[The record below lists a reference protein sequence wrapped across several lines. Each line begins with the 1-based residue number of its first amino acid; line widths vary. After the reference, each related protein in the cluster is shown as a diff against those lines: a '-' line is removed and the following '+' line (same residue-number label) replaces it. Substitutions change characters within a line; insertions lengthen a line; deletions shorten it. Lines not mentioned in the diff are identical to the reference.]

1 MISILQLVVAYTTSK
16 YSFYRNY
23 DDCYV
28 FWKSISRMSQWEH
41 ILVTI
46 QMEKSSYWRFYRMYL
61 LYVEVIF
68 VISTLLKYLYKRKS
82 RIHKGIYIL
91 KLVYAV
97 SVFFFIQN
105 SNSLRMKKFCTN
117 DTINM
122 NTKLSFYINSDSF
135 QLLDSKV
142 DTITE
147 IYNSWPFTTLIFYR
161 QIMFIT
167 YAIETLSLDS
177 ISLHLTKRN
186 LNWLHI
192 KLRITSG

>member
-1 MISILQLVVAYTTSK
+1 MRTLL
-16 YSFYRNY
+16 YSP
-23 DDCYV
+23 YV
-28 FWKSISRMSQWEH
+28 
-41 ILVTI
+41 VTI
-46 QMEKSSYWRFYRMYL
+46 QMEKSSYWWFYPMHL
-61 LYVEVIF
+61 LCVEVIF

-97 SVFFFIQN
+97 SLFFRFHW
-105 SNSLRMKKFCTN
+105 KFEFVENEKSFVRN

-135 QLLDSKV
+135 QLLASKV

-161 QIMFIT
+161 QIMFIR
-167 YAIETLSLDS
+167 YAIETLF
-177 ISLHLTKRN
+177 
-186 LNWLHI
+186 
-192 KLRITSG
+192 LRFYFAAFDEKES

>member
-1 MISILQLVVAYTTSK
+1 MIEVISILQLVVAYTTSK

-97 SVFFFIQN
+97 SVFFH
-105 SNSLRMKKFCTN
+105 SKFEFVEN
-117 DTINM
+117 EKVLYEWYHEHEYQIIFLYQFRL
-122 NTKLSFYINSDSF
+122 LSAFRFKSRHYYGDI
-135 QLLDSKV
+135 
-142 DTITE
+142 
-147 IYNSWPFTTLIFYR
+147 
-161 QIMFIT
+161 
-167 YAIETLSLDS
+167 
-177 ISLHLTKRN
+177 
-186 LNWLHI
+186 
-192 KLRITSG
+192 

>member
-1 MISILQLVVAYTTSK
+1 MYNYQMISILQINVAYPTSN
-16 YSFYRNY
+16 YIFYRNY
-23 DDCYV
+23 DNCYLLK
-28 FWKSISRMSQWEH
+28 KSILRMTQWEH
-41 ILVTI
+41 FLVTI
-46 QMEKSSYWRFYRMYL
+46 QIEKPTYWWLYPMHL

-91 KLVYAV
+91 NLVYAV
-97 SVFFFIQN
+97 SIFFSRFHW
-105 SNSLRMKKFCTN
+105 KFEFVENEKSFVRN

-135 QLLDSKV
+135 QLLASKV

-161 QIMFIT
+161 QIIFIR
-167 YAIETLSLDS
+167 YAIETLS
-177 ISLHLTKRN
+177 
-186 LNWLHI
+186 
-192 KLRITSG
+192 

>member
-1 MISILQLVVAYTTSK
+1 M
-16 YSFYRNY
+16 
-23 DDCYV
+23 
-28 FWKSISRMSQWEH
+28 H
-41 ILVTI
+41 
-46 QMEKSSYWRFYRMYL
+46 L

-97 SVFFFIQN
+97 SIFFF
-105 SNSLRMKKFCTN
+105 SFSLKIRIRWEWKKFCTN

-135 QLLDSKV
+135 QLLASKV

-161 QIMFIT
+161 QIMFIR
-167 YAIETLSLDS
+167 YAIETLF
-177 ISLHLTKRN
+177 
-186 LNWLHI
+186 
-192 KLRITSG
+192 LRFYFAAFDEKES

>member
-1 MISILQLVVAYTTSK
+1 M
-16 YSFYRNY
+16 
-23 DDCYV
+23 
-28 FWKSISRMSQWEH
+28 H
-41 ILVTI
+41 
-46 QMEKSSYWRFYRMYL
+46 L

-97 SVFFFIQN
+97 SVFFPF
-105 SNSLRMKKFCTN
+105 SLKIRIRWEWKKFCTN

-122 NTKLSFYINSDSF
+122 NTKSSFYINSDSF
-135 QLLDSKV
+135 QLLASKV

-161 QIMFIT
+161 QIMFIR

-177 ISLHLTKRN
+177 IFLHLTKRN

-192 KLRITSG
+192 KLSMTSG